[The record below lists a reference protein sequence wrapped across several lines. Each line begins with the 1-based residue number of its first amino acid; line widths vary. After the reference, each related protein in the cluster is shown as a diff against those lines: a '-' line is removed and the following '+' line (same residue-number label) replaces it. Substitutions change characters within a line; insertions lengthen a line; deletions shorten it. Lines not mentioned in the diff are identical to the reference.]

1 MHIIKL
7 QFAARK
13 SDAPQWLAAHNAWL
27 DKGFSDGAFLA
38 AGSLLD
44 GSGGCILAAPAT
56 RDLVEARVA
65 QDPFVVHGVVTPE
78 ITSFTAG
85 KTQPALA
92 TILTQAT
99 A

>member
-7 QFAARK
+7 RFAARK
-13 SDAPQWLAAHNAWL
+13 SDAPQWMAAHNAWL
-27 DKGFSDGAFLA
+27 DAGFSDGVFLA

-44 GSGGCILAAPAT
+44 GSGGCILATQEA

-65 QDPFVVHGVVTPE
+65 QDPFVMHGVVTPE
-78 ITSFTAG
+78 ITSFKPG
-85 KTQPALA
+85 RTQPALA
-92 TILTQAT
+92 GLLAQAP